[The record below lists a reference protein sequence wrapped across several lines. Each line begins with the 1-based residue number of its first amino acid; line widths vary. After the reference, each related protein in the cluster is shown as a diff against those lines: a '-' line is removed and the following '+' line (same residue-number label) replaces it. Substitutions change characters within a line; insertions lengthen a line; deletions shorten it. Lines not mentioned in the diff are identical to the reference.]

1 MRDDEARYEAVTS
14 RDARFDGEFFF
25 AVVTTGIYC
34 RPSCP
39 AVTPKRVNVRFFPSA
54 AAAQAAGFRACR
66 RCRPDA
72 VPGSAEWNVRADLVG
87 RAVRLIG
94 DGVVDREG
102 VGGLA
107 RRLGYSPRQVQ
118 RQLTAELGAGPV
130 ALARA
135 RRAHTA
141 RVLLQTTALPVT
153 ELAFAA
159 GFASIRQ
166 FNDTIREIYAGTPS
180 ELRAAAG
187 NGGAAAR
194 RTPAAAPGAGARR
207 PGDGFADRSADRS
220 APVGIPLRLAH
231 RGPYAAAEIFD
242 FLQLRAVPG
251 VEEIRG
257 TRGERTYR
265 RTLRLTHGSGIAEVD
280 EPAGPRRRR
289 RPPAG
294 LVCPAAR
301 GTDGGWLEC
310 RLRLTDLRDL
320 STAVQ
325 RLRRLFDLDADP
337 YAVAERLGADP
348 LLGPLVAERPGLRSP
363 GAADPEELAVRT
375 VLGGP
380 PEHAAAL
387 VRRYGK
393 PLDAADGGLTHLF
406 PAPGNLTGAEVEEPV
421 RALCTALADGTLTLD
436 AGADRGAAERALA
449 ALPGVGPRAAA
460 YLRMRALGDPD
471 VGTTPGWGQERG
483 AVAGPA
489 AWRPWG
495 AYALHHLWRAGLL
508 PAGEMPEPDETPG
521 SDEKPRSD
529 EEPGAG
535 EPSGAGEMPGVG
547 ESSRAGEMP
556 GVGESSGAGEMP
568 GAGES
573 SGAAAKPPIY
583 ATAGG
588 AG

>member
-87 RAVRLIG
+87 RAMRLIG

-194 RTPAAAPGAGARR
+194 HTATTGPGAVAGPGAATG
-207 PGDGFADRSADRS
+207 PGPASGPESGSASRS
-220 APVGIPLRLAH
+220 APTGIPLRLAY

-242 FLQLRAVPG
+242 FLQVRAVPG
-251 VEEIRG
+251 VEE
-257 TRGERTYR
+257 TRGPRGGRTYR

-294 LVCPAAR
+294 LVCPATR

-380 PEHAAAL
+380 PERAAAL
-387 VRRYGK
+387 VRTYGK
-393 PLDAADGGLTHLF
+393 PLDVPDGGLSHLF
-406 PAPGNLTGAEVEEPV
+406 PAPAELSGAEVAEPV
-421 RALCTALADGTLTLD
+421 RTLCTALADGTITLD
-436 AGADRGAAERALA
+436 AGTDRSAAERALA
-449 ALPGVGPRAAA
+449 ALPGVGPRTAA

-471 VGTTPGWGQERG
+471 VGTAAPEADADVDADADTDAERAGRAGPGS
-483 AVAGPA
+483 AGPA

-495 AYALHHLWRAGLL
+495 AYAVHHLWRAGLL
-508 PAGEMPEPDETPG
+508 PTGV
-521 SDEKPRSD
+521 
-529 EEPGAG
+529 
-535 EPSGAGEMPGVG
+535 MPGPGEVPGLGETSRPG
-547 ESSRAGEMP
+547 ESSAPEPPPYALAAR
-556 GVGESSGAGEMP
+556 SG
-568 GAGES
+568 
-573 SGAAAKPPIY
+573 
-583 ATAGG
+583 
-588 AG
+588 

>member
-1 MRDDEARYEAVTS
+1 MDDETRYEAVSS

-87 RAVRLIG
+87 RAMRFIG

-107 RRLGYSPRQVQ
+107 RRLGYSARQVQ

-141 RVLLQTTALPVT
+141 RVLLQTTTLPVT

-166 FNDTIREIYAGTPS
+166 FNDTMREIYAGTPS
-180 ELRAAAG
+180 ELRAAAAG
-187 NGGAAAR
+187 RAGAARRGAESPRCGSGAGRGGAADR
-194 RTPAAAPGAGARR
+194 RTAAAGVGTGPGAGD
-207 PGDGFADRSADRS
+207 DGGS
-220 APVGIPLRLAH
+220 APAGIPLRLAY

-242 FLQLRAVPG
+242 FLQVRAVDG
-251 VEEIRG
+251 VEEVRG
-257 TRGERTYR
+257 PRGGRTYR

-280 EPAGPRRRR
+280 EPTGPRGRR

-301 GTDGGWLEC
+301 GADGGWLEC

-325 RLRRLFDLDADP
+325 RIRR
-337 YAVAERLGADP
+337 
-348 LLGPLVAERPGLRSP
+348 
-363 GAADPEELAVRT
+363 
-375 VLGGP
+375 P
-380 PEHAAAL
+380 PPSSTNSTPTAS
-387 VRRYGK
+387 R
-393 PLDAADGGLTHLF
+393 
-406 PAPGNLTGAEVEEPV
+406 PAPT
-421 RALCTALADGTLTLD
+421 
-436 AGADRGAAERALA
+436 
-449 ALPGVGPRAAA
+449 
-460 YLRMRALGDPD
+460 
-471 VGTTPGWGQERG
+471 
-483 AVAGPA
+483 
-489 AWRPWG
+489 
-495 AYALHHLWRAGLL
+495 
-508 PAGEMPEPDETPG
+508 
-521 SDEKPRSD
+521 S
-529 EEPGAG
+529 
-535 EPSGAGEMPGVG
+535 
-547 ESSRAGEMP
+547 
-556 GVGESSGAGEMP
+556 
-568 GAGES
+568 
-573 SGAAAKPPIY
+573 
-583 ATAGG
+583 
-588 AG
+588 

>member
-39 AVTPKRVNVRFFPSA
+39 AVTPKRVNVRFFLSA

-194 RTPAAAPGAGARR
+194 RTAVAAPGAGARR
-207 PGDGFADRSADRS
+207 PGDGFADRSA
-220 APVGIPLRLAH
+220 PVGIPLRLAY

-280 EPAGPRRRR
+280 EPPGPRRRR

-301 GTDGGWLEC
+301 GTDGGWLDC

-406 PAPGNLTGAEVEEPV
+406 PAPGNLTGAEVAEPV
-421 RALCTALADGTLTLD
+421 RTLCTALADGTITLD

-471 VGTTPGWGQERG
+471 VGTTPGRDQERG
-483 AVAGPA
+483 AAAGPA

-508 PAGEMPEPDETPG
+508 PAGEMPVPDETPG
-521 SDEKPRSD
+521 SDETPRSD
-529 EEPGAG
+529 EEPGPG
-535 EPSGAGEMPGVG
+535 EPSGP
-547 ESSRAGEMP
+547 
-556 GVGESSGAGEMP
+556 GEMP

-573 SGAAAKPPIY
+573 SGAAEPPTY
-583 ATAGG
+583 ATAGR